1 MLPEWL
7 ERWLLDLWAEHTCS
21 RFVCC
26 LPQVRESTYLGEPP
40 MISVHRCN
48 ALVNQRPSSD
58 PSSPWVVFG
67 WSPATFLNLCA
78 YWLLCRSRS
87 SVRFSASSLSPPVL
101 KAVTTTLQILF
112 VWLTESPPK
121 LRFSQSELCDLRW
134 KQLLFT
140 QFSSFRIQP
149 PDELGWQVF
158 SSP

>member
-1 MLPEWL
+1 
-7 ERWLLDLWAEHTCS
+7 
-21 RFVCC
+21 
-26 LPQVRESTYLGEPP
+26 
-40 MISVHRCN
+40 
-48 ALVNQRPSSD
+48 
-58 PSSPWVVFG
+58 
-67 WSPATFLNLCA
+67 
-78 YWLLCRSRS
+78 
-87 SVRFSASSLSPPVL
+87 VL

-121 LRFSQSELCDLRW
+121 LRFSQSKLCDLRW